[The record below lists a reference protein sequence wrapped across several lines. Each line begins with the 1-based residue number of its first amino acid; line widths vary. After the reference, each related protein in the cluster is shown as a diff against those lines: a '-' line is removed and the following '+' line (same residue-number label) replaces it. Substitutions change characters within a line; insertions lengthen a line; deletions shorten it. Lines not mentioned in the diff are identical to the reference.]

1 MSNINDFFHFTLF
14 WDFVWAHFCIRK
26 NRAFRRSAS
35 YALHSRWFSPKSF
48 CPASKVFL
56 TIKKKRLALAP
67 RERLRRGYN
76 PLRVFFTQIA
86 WLPPPIPSVIPN
98 FAVTPSFAVIPNF
111 SVIPILI
118 RDLYKIAPKCC
129 SAPKNRLARTFV
141 SGTMQP
147 RQRSLNKNP
156 SLCKAAGNQFSDI
169 LHAIAMVYGCSGRQV
184 LLHKKMCG
192 EEGGMKR

>member
-1 MSNINDFFHFTLF
+1 M
-14 WDFVWAHFCIRK
+14 AHFCIRK

-86 WLPPPIPSVIPN
+86 WLPPPIPAVTPN
-98 FAVTPSFAVIPNF
+98 FAVIPSFAVIPN
-111 SVIPILI
+111 LI
-118 RDLYKIAPKCC
+118 RDLYKIAPILRLCIFIFFSLFAYLAEGNCNIQGIQC
-129 SAPKNRLARTFV
+129 SKTV
-141 SGTMQP
+141 
-147 RQRSLNKNP
+147 
-156 SLCKAAGNQFSDI
+156 
-169 LHAIAMVYGCSGRQV
+169 
-184 LLHKKMCG
+184 CG
-192 EEGGMKR
+192 STGM

>member
-1 MSNINDFFHFTLF
+1 MSNINDFFHFTHF

-56 TIKKKRLALAP
+56 TIKKTLALAP

-86 WLPPPIPSVIPN
+86 WQLPPIP
-98 FAVTPSFAVIPNF
+98 AVTPN
-111 SVIPILI
+111 LI
-118 RDLYKIAPKCC
+118 RDLYKLAPIL
-129 SAPKNRLARTFV
+129 RL
-141 SGTMQP
+141 
-147 RQRSLNKNP
+147 
-156 SLCKAAGNQFSDI
+156 CI
-169 LHAIAMVYGCSGRQV
+169 LHIFLYLHTLQKVSATYREYNVAKQCAEALECRLKTRQKSICAV
-184 LLHKKMCG
+184 
-192 EEGGMKR
+192 RA